1 MSARPEPEK
10 VAPKGDESNQQ
21 SMIEKHENEDSGASS
36 PAQTSLNYVPEKDG
50 PPTTF
55 WGKIGHWM
63 GNLPEWS
70 VGGKKLTGKKL
81 NFYIAFI
88 ASNGFLM
95 FGYDQGVLSALITLQ
110 SWQTVFPLMTPREL
124 PNDLCWIDG
133 DRNNPDPNQCT
144 GDANLQAFA
153 IAIYQVSTTKHNTRQ
168 RLQLTNL
175 DWMFSG
181 RRGYPL
187 LW

>member
-1 MSARPEPEK
+1 
-10 VAPKGDESNQQ
+10 
-21 SMIEKHENEDSGASS
+21 
-36 PAQTSLNYVPEKDG
+36 
-50 PPTTF
+50 
-55 WGKIGHWM
+55 M

-70 VGGKKLTGKKL
+70 VGGKKLTGQKL

-168 RLQLTNL
+168 RLQLTKK

-181 RRGYPL
+181 RRGYSL

>member
-1 MSARPEPEK
+1 
-10 VAPKGDESNQQ
+10 
-21 SMIEKHENEDSGASS
+21 
-36 PAQTSLNYVPEKDG
+36 
-50 PPTTF
+50 
-55 WGKIGHWM
+55 
-63 GNLPEWS
+63 
-70 VGGKKLTGKKL
+70 
-81 NFYIAFI
+81 
-88 ASNGFLM
+88 M